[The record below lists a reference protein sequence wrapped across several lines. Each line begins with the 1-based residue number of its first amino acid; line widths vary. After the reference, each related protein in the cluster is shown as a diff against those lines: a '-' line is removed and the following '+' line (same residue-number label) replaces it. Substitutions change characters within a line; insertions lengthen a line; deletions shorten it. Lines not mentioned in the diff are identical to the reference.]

1 MIGSRSVAG
10 FLVPLLLASAATS
23 AAQVSVPA
31 ARDLPAA
38 ESLYEA
44 GKQLLL
50 EGQCELAVDRLQAS
64 QSLDPAV
71 GTLLLL
77 GHCQDKLGKTASAW
91 ATFRSARSLA
101 QSVRQADREQIADAR
116 ARALEPRLARIEIWL
131 PSDIDTSDWSVTENG
146 RELPRALLG
155 VALPVDPGPR
165 ELRVTAPGREPWT
178 ARVVIADAGA
188 TTRVRV
194 PALASMPVEA
204 QLLAAPEP
212 VPLPLPARAMPSVPL
227 RDRAEPSGNG
237 GLRTVSYLGVG
248 LGAIGLGVGASY
260 GFLAR
265 GRFNDAVKECPGGVC
280 SERGERLRQS
290 GDRHATIA
298 TVSAISGAVLLA
310 GGFGLWLAMPKGDE
324 SSAGASVGVTPIGS
338 EGLSLELVGAF

>member
-1 MIGSRSVAG
+1 MIGSRSVG
-10 FLVPLLLASAATS
+10 RFLLPLLLASAAPS
-23 AAQVSVPA
+23 AAQVSTPA

-50 EGQCELAVDRLQAS
+50 DGQCELAVGRLQAS

-77 GHCQDKLGKTASAW
+77 GHCQEKLGQSASAW
-91 ATFRSARSLA
+91 ATFRAARSLA
-101 QSVRQADREQIADAR
+101 QNVRQPDREQIADAR

-131 PSDIDTSDWSVTENG
+131 PSDVDTSDWSITENG
-146 RELPRALLG
+146 RQLPRTLLG

-178 ARVVIADAGA
+178 ARIVIADAGA

-194 PALASMPVEA
+194 PPLVRATAPEPALPPAPA
-204 QLLAAPEP
+204 LAAPSRS
-212 VPLPLPARAMPSVPL
+212 APL

-237 GLRTVSYLGVG
+237 ALRAASYLGVG

-260 GFLAR
+260 GILAR
-265 GRFNDAVKECPGGVC
+265 GRYGDAVDECPGGVC
-280 SERGERLRQS
+280 SPRGERLRQS
-290 GDRHATIA
+290 GDRHTTIA

-310 GGFGLWLAMPKGDE
+310 GGFGLWLAMPKDIGDDG
-324 SSAGASVGVTPIGS
+324 SAGASVGVTPIGS
-338 EGLSLELVGAF
+338 DGLSLELVGAF